1 MKHFTPKETE
11 QYHLISYFFD
21 ACNVISNQK
30 DLGCILLLWQTP
42 AKNNSQFMGH
52 ARASDLTQSLI
63 KRLKDLDYAN
73 KMVQVSMYG
82 PNVIWSLLDNL
93 AIHQKKENASEPDL
107 VNTGSCC
114 LHVVRRS
121 FGTASKKVDW
131 NLKASLFFFFFTKT
145 LRTVLRVEQIT

>member
-1 MKHFTPKETE
+1 MPAMLFQIKKTWGA
-11 QYHLISYFFD
+11 SY
-21 ACNVISNQK
+21 
-30 DLGCILLLWQTP
+30 LLWQTP

-114 LHVVRRS
+114 LYVVRRS

-131 NLKASLFFFFFTKT
+131 NLKASLFFFFYKNFKDSSACGADH
-145 LRTVLRVEQIT
+145 LVLSSFVR

>member
-1 MKHFTPKETE
+1 MPAMLFQIKKTWGA
-11 QYHLISYFFD
+11 SY
-21 ACNVISNQK
+21 
-30 DLGCILLLWQTP
+30 LLWQTP

-63 KRLKDLDYAN
+63 KRLKDLGYAN

-114 LHVVRRS
+114 LHVVHRS

-131 NLKASLFFFFFTKT
+131 NLKTSLFFYFFLQK
-145 LRTVLRVEQIT
+145 L